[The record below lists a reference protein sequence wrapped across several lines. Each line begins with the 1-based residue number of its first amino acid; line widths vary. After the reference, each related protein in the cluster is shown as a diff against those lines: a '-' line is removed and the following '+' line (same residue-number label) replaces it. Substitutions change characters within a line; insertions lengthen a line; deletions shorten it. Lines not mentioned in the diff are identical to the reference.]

1 MIDSETDDIIK
12 ELFKSFLE
20 KYQVNLEKK
29 MNSKFVF
36 KSVDFCIIGSIKQ
49 D

>member
-20 KYQVNLEKK
+20 KYQENLEKK
-29 MNSKFVF
+29 NEQQVCF
-36 KSVDFCIIGSIKQ
+36 
-49 D
+49 